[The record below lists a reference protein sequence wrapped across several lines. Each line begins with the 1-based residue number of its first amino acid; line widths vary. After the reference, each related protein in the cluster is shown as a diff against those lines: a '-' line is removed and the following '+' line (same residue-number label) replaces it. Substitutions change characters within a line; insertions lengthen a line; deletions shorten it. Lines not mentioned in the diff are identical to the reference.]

1 MAFRQLINPISL
13 FVVALGAVAI
23 YLTWFA
29 DNGPS
34 ADERPQQA
42 VPVRLQTLQSSE
54 FRDVIEALGT
64 ARANESIIVTAQV
77 QDIVTGVHF
86 DDGDVVEAGQLLV
99 EMESREE
106 TARVQELKFR
116 LAEANRQYQRLL
128 DLSRQNAA
136 SQQQLETQDV
146 VVKEII
152 AQLEVSE
159 TQLAQ
164 KRISAPFGGRLGVR
178 QISNGS
184 LVSPGAQITTLDDI
198 SSIKLD
204 FNVPELFFASL
215 KVGQQVSARS
225 DAYPGEEFTGVIRS
239 IDSRVDPL
247 TRAILVR
254 AEIPNDGLKLR
265 PGMLLRVNLLRSVD
279 DTLVLPERAIVP
291 IQDRHYVYV
300 VGSDNVAKQQQIT
313 IGRRKPGI
321 VEVVDGLQPGV
332 RVVTE
337 GIVRLRDGVTV
348 TIMEN

>member
-13 FVVALGAVAI
+13 FVVALGATAV

-29 DNGPS
+29 DSSSN
-34 ADERPQQA
+34 ANERPQQA
-42 VPVRLQTLQSSE
+42 VPVRLQTLQVSE

-77 QDIVTGVHF
+77 QDIVTRVHF

-116 LAEANRQYQRLL
+116 LAEANRQYQRIL

-136 SQQQLETQDV
+136 SQQQLESQDV
-146 VVKEII
+146 LVKEII

-198 SSIKLD
+198 TPIKLD

-225 DAYPGEEFTGVIRS
+225 DAYPGEEFSGVIRS

-254 AEIPNDGLKLR
+254 AEIPNDALKLR
-265 PGMLLRVNLLRSVD
+265 PGMLLRVNLLRSID

-300 VGSDNVAKQQQIT
+300 VGNDNIAKQQQIT

>member
-13 FVVALGAVAI
+13 FVAALAVTAA

-29 DNGPS
+29 DTGAS
-34 ADERPQQA
+34 DESRPQQA
-42 VPVRLQTLQSSE
+42 VPVRVQTLQVSE

-64 ARANESIIVTAQV
+64 AGANESIVVTAQV
-77 QDIVTGVHF
+77 QDIVTRVHF
-86 DDGDVVEAGQLLV
+86 DDGEVVTAGQLLV

-106 TARVQELKFR
+106 TARVQELQFR
-116 LAEANRQYQRLL
+116 LAEAKRQYQRLL

-136 SQQQLETQDV
+136 SQQQLEMQDV
-146 VVKEII
+146 TVKEIS
-152 AQLEVSE
+152 AQLEVAE

-164 KRISAPFGGRLGVR
+164 KRITAPFAGRLGVR

-198 SSIKLD
+198 SLIKLD

-215 KVGQQVSARS
+215 QVGQRVSALS
-225 DAYPGEEFTGVIRS
+225 DAYPGHEFTGMINS
-239 IDSRVDPL
+239 IDSRVDPM
-247 TRAILVR
+247 TRSILVR
-254 AEIPNDGLKLR
+254 AEIANESLKLR
-265 PGMLLRVNLLRSVD
+265 PGMLLRVNLLRSID
-279 DTLVLPERAIVP
+279 ETLVLPERAIVP

-300 VGSDNVAKQQQIT
+300 VGSDNIAKQQQIT

-321 VEVVDGLQPGV
+321 VEVVDGLRPGT
-332 RVVTE
+332 RVITE
-337 GIVRLRDGVTV
+337 GIVRLRDGVAV